1 MEEICRES
9 HLILGLVVV
18 LQLGFGG
25 IGLAFKFEKLDVW
38 KRGISFADAMFS
50 LADGLPQKY
59 QFSLGEQLRRA
70 SLSVPTNIAE
80 GCGRDGVKERAYFFR
95 IAKGS
100 LYEVVSLLVIMGK
113 RGELSKNMYK
123 THYQEADEIAAML
136 TKLNKTRPQ

>member
-1 MEEICRES
+1 M
-9 HLILGLVVV
+9 G
-18 LQLGFGG
+18 
-25 IGLAFKFEKLDVW
+25 FKFESLDVW
-38 KRGISFADAMFS
+38 KRAVNFADAMFV

-80 GCGRDGVKERAYFFR
+80 GCGRDAIKERAYFFR

-100 LYEVVSLLVIMGK
+100 IYEVVSLLVIIGK
-113 RGELSKNMYK
+113 RGKLTRDMYK

-136 TKLNKTRPQ
+136 TNLSKSKSGSNYTSL